1 MNKHSIFFTIHLSF
15 GIAMILICAS
25 FFTLYQYN
33 NQVLENFVLKRHI
46 DIGKIIM
53 KTRLKTRL
61 KTTNTHK
68 ITMSKSFQN
77 SLKDIGFEIILAKK
91 KQDIL
96 QNIKIDTIYIQ
107 HTKYGVIKYLKLN
120 NNHLMYIKMLHNDI
134 LLLDKSEHIHI
145 NKQQHIL
152 TIIFILTLIISIFL
166 LTTIKNKLKPLQEL
180 KKDMENLSNGIFIIP
195 PINNGKDEI
204 SQVANEFYNMIKK
217 IDKFRQS
224 RNIFIRNIMHELKTP
239 ITKGKILLDLE
250 NTKNN
255 KEKMKKVFYR
265 LEALINEFASIE
277 ELIATKDNI
286 IKKDYLLADIIDNS
300 IDILMCDSQ
309 NTIIDID
316 NRVLNVNFNIFSI
329 AIKNIIDN
337 GIKYSPENQT
347 TISTKNNKII
357 FKNMG
362 EKLKYPLDEYFEAF
376 FKGQNNKND
385 SFGLGLYITKHILD
399 FHNYKL
405 EYEYKDKFNIF
416 YLSEIS

>member
-1 MNKHSIFFTIHLSF
+1 
-15 GIAMILICAS
+15 
-25 FFTLYQYN
+25 
-33 NQVLENFVLKRHI
+33 
-46 DIGKIIM
+46 
-53 KTRLKTRL
+53 
-61 KTTNTHK
+61 
-68 ITMSKSFQN
+68 
-77 SLKDIGFEIILAKK
+77 
-91 KQDIL
+91 
-96 QNIKIDTIYIQ
+96 
-107 HTKYGVIKYLKLN
+107 
-120 NNHLMYIKMLHNDI
+120 
-134 LLLDKSEHIHI
+134 
-145 NKQQHIL
+145 
-152 TIIFILTLIISIFL
+152 
-166 LTTIKNKLKPLQEL
+166 
-180 KKDMENLSNGIFIIP
+180 
-195 PINNGKDEI
+195 
-204 SQVANEFYNMIKK
+204 
-217 IDKFRQS
+217 
-224 RNIFIRNIMHELKTP
+224 MHELKTP

-250 NTKNN
+250 NTKDN

-357 FKNMG
+357 FENMG

-376 FKGQNNKND
+376 FKGQNNKNN

-405 EYEYKDKFNIF
+405 EYEYKNKVNIF
-416 YLSEIS
+416 YLSKIS